1 MSLEGSTV
9 TQLHFFVFAFEQV
22 ILQILKQVT
31 SICMQWTVS
40 LTSHNVKNSL
50 GCAVVVVVVVAGGV
64 VDVVVVSAVS
74 QEREH

>member
-1 MSLEGSTV
+1 
-9 TQLHFFVFAFEQV
+9 
-22 ILQILKQVT
+22 
-31 SICMQWTVS
+31 MQWTVS